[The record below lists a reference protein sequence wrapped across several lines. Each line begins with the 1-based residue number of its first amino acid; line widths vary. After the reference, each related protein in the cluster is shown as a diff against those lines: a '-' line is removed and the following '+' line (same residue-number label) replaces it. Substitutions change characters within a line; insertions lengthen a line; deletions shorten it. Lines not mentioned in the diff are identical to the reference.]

1 MKIGFLGAGNMASAF
16 IAGLSNA
23 VNGENINVFDI
34 DTAKTAVLSEKYGV
48 NSLNSGNDVFES
60 SDIIFIALKPQHVL
74 PAIESSNAFLTNDKT
89 IVSIAAGITLSAL
102 RRVISGKCSVIRI
115 MPNTPAMCKEGMF
128 AVASE
133 SDKLYFDEVLQMLSQ
148 LGEYAVIPENLI
160 SASTGLQGS
169 GPAYVFMFIDALVRG
184 GVAAGLDQNTA
195 LQMAIQ
201 TVKGSAELVKATNED
216 PDALKVKVCS
226 PGGTTIEGVHVLE
239 DAGFYKTVS
248 NAVVAAANK
257 AEKMSV
263 Q

>member
-1 MKIGFLGAGNMASAF
+1 MKIGFLGAGNMAGAF

-23 VNGENINVFDI
+23 LCSNNISVFDI
-34 DTAKTAVLSEKYGV
+34 DKAKSDALSDKYGV
-48 NSLNSGNDVFES
+48 KSLNTGDDVFKS

-74 PAIESSNAFLTNDKT
+74 SAIENASPFLTNDKT
-89 IVSIAAGITLSAL
+89 IVSIAAGMSLSAL
-102 RRVISGKCSVIRI
+102 RRVIGGKCSVIRI
-115 MPNTPAMCKEGMF
+115 MPNTPAMCKQGMF
-128 AVASE
+128 AVAAE
-133 SDKLYFDEVLQMLSQ
+133 SDRLYFDEVLSMLSQ
-148 LGEYAVIPENLI
+148 LGEYAVIPEELI

-201 TVKGSAELVKATNED
+201 TVKGSAELVKATGEA
-216 PDALKVKVCS
+216 PDDLKIKVCS

-239 DAGFYKTVS
+239 DAGFYETVS